1 MLIYEILNGT
11 YLYYINYIVIKY
23 MCICIFLFQI
33 IIMRHLKND
42 YKLKNVL
49 LCKSFHLNLNKTFP
63 KTSNI
68 SHLNQT
74 VSKTSNISL
83 LNKMVFLL

>member
-1 MLIYEILNGT
+1 MLIYEMLNGT
-11 YLYYINYIVIKY
+11 YLYYINYNVIKY
-23 MCICIFLFQI
+23 MCICIFIFQI
-33 IIMRHLKND
+33 IIMQHLKND

-49 LCKSFHLNLNKTFP
+49 LCKSFCLILNKTIP

-68 SHLNQT
+68 SLLNQM

-83 LNKMVFLL
+83 LNKIVFLL